1 MLDLLCDQ
9 DIIYKISIGDKA
21 VFDLTEYSQVWL
33 VTNSSSCGKDVVS
46 NRRNG
51 YKEMQEKYETIN
63 TVIDKMK
70 IDNGL
75 PDEVREV
82 FKSNEKLLKWI
93 ESWVGNA
100 LQGYRGFMPIR
111 IWADEDEEA
120 VRDLLRAAFKN
131 YVLRYDPR
139 FIEKYMAYRL
149 KKEDMVM
156 VLQLLDSLT
165 DYYIIS
171 HMTKNAIREDFE
183 DETGLND
190 DLCDFYAGLIEEN
203 YQLLLMNYIVE
214 SFADVRRRDSGI

>member
-1 MLDLLCDQ
+1 MSKKNWQEYLDILQSIDEKWA
-9 DIIYKISIGDKA
+9 DKVVKDNKIENNELGQK
-21 VFDLTEYSQVWL
+21 L
-33 VTNSSSCGKDVVS
+33 VEFLNVLKDMS
-46 NRRNG
+46 
-51 YKEMQEKYETIN
+51 
-63 TVIDKMK
+63 K

-93 ESWVGNA
+93 ESWVRNA

-111 IWADEDEEA
+111 VLADEDEEA
-120 VRDLLRAAFKN
+120 VRNLLRAAFEN
-131 YVLRYDPR
+131 YVLRYDPK
-139 FIEKYMAYRL
+139 FVEKYMTYRL
-149 KKEDMVM
+149 KKEDMVRVM
-156 VLQLLDSLT
+156 QLLDSLT